1 MSDKYLTIY
10 RVQAECKSGVSVQR
24 AGTVGTVTDAEA
36 GAGEISARLR
46 RAPAVPADV
55 GRFTSTP
62 LFGQPGIYP
71 DGPPTA
77 PATGHR
83 HSDASIEQ
91 VLLELVGTVGEPVF
105 EAWTAG
111 RTAVNLLT
119 YGAPESPGRVVGP
132 TVGNRGHE
140 RVVNERYRAEDARLL
155 LPSIVHDLLWSGP
168 GAGHAEETLLH
179 ALGAYVHAQLLARDR
194 SLADLG
200 TELARRENS
209 ITITLL
215 NSRQPGSSVVTLIA
229 PEGPGTI
236 PGGAS
241 GMQTPDFWSV
251 PFAPLADDG
260 APISPLVREVL
271 AAIAGVDVARVPIRF
286 DDDLGAWCSLVFV
299 AVLEPG
305 VQLAAGRALGL
316 VE

>member
-1 MSDKYLTIY
+1 MP
-10 RVQAECKSGVSVQR
+10 
-24 AGTVGTVTDAEA
+24 AGTVGQMADGDEGDDT
-36 GAGEISARLR
+36 ISARLCR
-46 RAPAVPADV
+46 VPQIPADI

-71 DGPPTA
+71 DGPPMA
-77 PATGHR
+77 PAAGHL

-91 VLLELVGTVGEPVF
+91 VMVELVGTVGEPVF

-111 RTAVNLLT
+111 RTAVNRLT
-119 YGAPESPGRVVGP
+119 YGTPESPGRVVGP
-132 TVGNRGHE
+132 VAGSDGDGAA

-168 GAGHAEETLLH
+168 GAGHAEETVLH
-179 ALGAYVHAQLLARDR
+179 AIGAYVHAQLLARDR

-209 ITITLL
+209 ITVTLL

-229 PEGPGTI
+229 SDGPGTI
-236 PGGAS
+236 PGGAP

-251 PFAPLADDG
+251 PFAPTTDDG

-271 AAIAGVDVARVPIRF
+271 AAIAGVDVSRVPIRF
-286 DDDLGAWCSLVFV
+286 DDELGAWCSRLFV
-299 AVLEPG
+299 AVLEPH
-305 VQLAAGRALGL
+305 VQLGAGRALGL

>member
-1 MSDKYLTIY
+1 M
-10 RVQAECKSGVSVQR
+10 
-24 AGTVGTVTDAEA
+24 
-36 GAGEISARLR
+36 
-46 RAPAVPADV
+46 APAV
-55 GRFTSTP
+55 
-62 LFGQPGIYP
+62 
-71 DGPPTA
+71 
-77 PATGHR
+77 GHL

-91 VLLELVGTVGEPVF
+91 VMVELVGTVGESVF

-111 RTAVNLLT
+111 RTEVTRLT
-119 YGAPESPGRVVGP
+119 YGVPGSPGRVVGP
-132 TVGNRGHE
+132 TVEGGEAE

-179 ALGAYVHAQLLARDR
+179 ALGAYVHAQLLARDG

-215 NSRQPGSSVVTLIA
+215 NSRRPGSATVTLVA
-229 PEGPGTI
+229 PDGPGTI
-236 PGGAS
+236 PGGAP

-251 PFAPLADDG
+251 PFASRVDDG

-271 AAIAGVDVARVPIRF
+271 STIAGVEAAVVPSTF
-286 DDDLGAWCSLVFV
+286 DDHLGAWCSDAFGSI
-299 AVLEPG
+299 LEPP
-305 VQLAAGRALGL
+305 VQFAAADALG
-316 VE
+316 VFG

>member
-1 MSDKYLTIY
+1 MSVDGP
-10 RVQAECKSGVSVQR
+10 ES
-24 AGTVGTVTDAEA
+24 DAA
-36 GAGEISARLR
+36 ISDLLR
-46 RAPAVPADV
+46 RAPQIPADI

-71 DGPPTA
+71 DGPPMA
-77 PATGHR
+77 PAAGHL

-91 VLLELVGTVGEPVF
+91 VLVELVGTVGEPVF

-111 RTAVNLLT
+111 RTAVNRLT
-119 YGAPESPGRVVGP
+119 YGPPESPGRVVGP
-132 TVGNRGHE
+132 ATGGTAHE
-140 RVVNERYRAEDARLL
+140 GVVNERYRAEDARLL

-179 ALGAYVHAQLLARDR
+179 ALGAYVHAQLLARDE

-215 NSRQPGSSVVTLIA
+215 NSRQPGSATVSLVA
-229 PEGPGTI
+229 PDGPGTI
-236 PGGAS
+236 PGGAP

-251 PFAPLADDG
+251 PFASREADG
-260 APISPLVREVL
+260 APISPIVREVL
-271 AAIAGVDVARVPIRF
+271 ATIARVEVARVPLRF
-286 DDDLGAWCSLVFV
+286 DDDLGAWCSETLI
-299 AVLEPG
+299 AVLALR

-316 VE
+316 VG

>member
-1 MSDKYLTIY
+1 MAD
-10 RVQAECKSGVSVQR
+10 
-24 AGTVGTVTDAEA
+24 
-36 GAGEISARLR
+36 GEQGDESISARLR
-46 RAPAVPADV
+46 RAPQIPADI
-55 GRFTSTP
+55 GRFTSTE

-71 DGPPTA
+71 DGPATT
-77 PATGHR
+77 PAVGHP

-91 VLLELVGTVGEPVF
+91 VMVELVGTAGEAVF

-111 RTAVNLLT
+111 RTAVTRLT
-119 YGAPESPGRVVGP
+119 YGVPASPGRVVGP
-132 TVGNRGHE
+132 ASGADGDGAM

>member
-1 MSDKYLTIY
+1 M
-10 RVQAECKSGVSVQR
+10 
-24 AGTVGTVTDAEA
+24 
-36 GAGEISARLR
+36 
-46 RAPAVPADV
+46 
-55 GRFTSTP
+55 
-62 LFGQPGIYP
+62 
-71 DGPPTA
+71 A

-91 VLLELVGTVGEPVF
+91 VMVELVGTVGEPVF

-111 RTAVNLLT
+111 RTVVNRLT
-119 YGAPESPGRVVGP
+119 YGTPESPGRVVGP
-132 TVGNRGHE
+132 VAGAGGRRAA

-179 ALGAYVHAQLLARDR
+179 ALGAYVHAQLLARDG

-215 NSRQPGSSVVTLIA
+215 NSRRQGSATVTLVA
-229 PEGPGTI
+229 PDGPGTI
-236 PGGAS
+236 PGGAP

-251 PFAPLADDG
+251 PFASRADDC

-271 AAIAGVDVARVPIRF
+271 STIAGVEAAVVPSTF
-286 DDDLGAWCSLVFV
+286 DDHLGAWCSDAFGSI
-299 AVLEPG
+299 LEPP
-305 VQLAAGRALGL
+305 VQFAAADALG
-316 VE
+316 VFG

>member
-1 MSDKYLTIY
+1 MAD
-10 RVQAECKSGVSVQR
+10 
-24 AGTVGTVTDAEA
+24 
-36 GAGEISARLR
+36 GEQGDESISARLR
-46 RAPAVPADV
+46 RAPQIPADI
-55 GRFTSTP
+55 GRFTSTE

-71 DGPPTA
+71 DGPPTT
-77 PATGHR
+77 PAVGHP

-91 VLLELVGTVGEPVF
+91 VMVELVGTAGEAVF

-111 RTAVNLLT
+111 RTAVTRLT
-119 YGAPESPGRVVGP
+119 YGVPASPGRVVGP
-132 TVGNRGHE
+132 EAGADGNGAM

-179 ALGAYVHAQLLARDR
+179 ALGAYVHAQLLARDG

-215 NSRQPGSSVVTLIA
+215 NSRRPGSATVTLVA
-229 PEGPGTI
+229 PDGPGTI
-236 PGGAS
+236 PGGAP

-251 PFAPLADDG
+251 PFAPREADG

-271 AAIAGVDVARVPIRF
+271 GAIAHTEVARVPLRF
-286 DDDLGAWCSLVFV
+286 GDEIGDWCSEMFV
-299 AVLEPG
+299 AVLPPS

-316 VE
+316 AG

>member
-1 MSDKYLTIY
+1 M
-10 RVQAECKSGVSVQR
+10 
-24 AGTVGTVTDAEA
+24 
-36 GAGEISARLR
+36 
-46 RAPAVPADV
+46 APAA
-55 GRFTSTP
+55 
-62 LFGQPGIYP
+62 
-71 DGPPTA
+71 
-77 PATGHR
+77 GHL

-91 VLLELVGTVGEPVF
+91 VMVELVGTVGEPVF

-111 RTAVNLLT
+111 RTAVNRLT
-119 YGAPESPGRVVGP
+119 YGVPASPGRVVGP
-132 TVGNRGHE
+132 ASGEDGAGAI

-179 ALGAYVHAQLLARDR
+179 ALGAYVHAQLLARDA

-215 NSRQPGSSVVTLIA
+215 NSRQPGSPVVTLVA
-229 PEGPGTI
+229 PNCPGTI
-236 PGGAS
+236 PGGAPD
-241 GMQTPDFWSV
+241 MQTPDFWSV
-251 PFAPLADDG
+251 PFAPNAADG
-260 APISPLVREVL
+260 TPISPRVREVL
-271 AAIAGVDVARVPIRF
+271 GTIARVDGSRVPLHF
-286 DDDLGAWCSLVFV
+286 DDDLGTWCSEMFV
-299 AVLEPG
+299 AVLEPR